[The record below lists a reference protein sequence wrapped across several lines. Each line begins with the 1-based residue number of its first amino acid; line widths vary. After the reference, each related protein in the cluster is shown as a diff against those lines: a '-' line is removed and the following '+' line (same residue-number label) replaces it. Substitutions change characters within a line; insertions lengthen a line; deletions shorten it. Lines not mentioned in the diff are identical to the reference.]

1 MMKGSSPDLGVKMST
16 FIAAVVYGAFAVG
29 YLAMLL
35 LTERTAG
42 RYVRG
47 EIREQSPRTT
57 IVAITPPRRARPAP
71 EGMPVFA
78 GLTARTR

>member
-1 MMKGSSPDLGVKMST
+1 MST

-29 YLAMLL
+29 YVAILV

-47 EIREQSPRTT
+47 EIRVRNHRTT
-57 IVAITPPRRARPAP
+57 VRVLPATVPVAAKAAAHPVPVPAP
-71 EGMPVFA
+71 A
-78 GLTARTR
+78 A

>member
-1 MMKGSSPDLGVKMST
+1 MST

-29 YLAMLL
+29 YVAMLV

-47 EIREQSPRTT
+47 EIRVRH
-57 IVAITPPRRARPAP
+57 
-71 EGMPVFA
+71 
-78 GLTARTR
+78 ARTAVRISMPAKSAPASDRAAVPPLSPARAA